1 VKVGDDKVQ
10 ELLSEKEIFE
20 EEKKGKGL
28 TTKCKL
34 KNQEPE
40 ISLHSPVEH
49 GSRYIQQNET
59 LSCDPLGLI

>member
-20 EEKKGKGL
+20 EEKKEKGL

-40 ISLHSPVEH
+40 NIFAFPCRTRIDLYTAKRDFV
-49 GSRYIQQNET
+49 
-59 LSCDPLGLI
+59 L